1 MSVLLVEETT
11 DLSQVTEEL
20 HHIMLYRVN
29 LAMRGIQTKNDYWI
43 LTKLGT
49 YIVLR
54 RVWNPID
61 FQGQGVKF
69 LLHNILVNT
78 LESTSFNGF

>member
-29 LAMRGIQTKNDYWI
+29 LAMRGIQTKNDYRNN
-43 LTKLGT
+43 TFK
-49 YIVLR
+49 YIFPYKQ
-54 RVWNPID
+54 PIHLCRI
-61 FQGQGVKF
+61 FCLPYMHSNAIKTQ
-69 LLHNILVNT
+69 T
-78 LESTSFNGF
+78 

>member
-29 LAMRGIQTKNDYWI
+29 LAMRGIQTKI
-43 LTKLGT
+43 KVISLVICCSLVH
-49 YIVLR
+49 IS
-54 RVWNPID
+54 
-61 FQGQGVKF
+61 
-69 LLHNILVNT
+69 NILEGSIQIKFGTNENVKIYGIVINR
-78 LESTSFNGF
+78 